1 MEGNKAAEAPVE
13 GGAVVASAQQ
23 SKKNKRKERR
33 DKQKQKQKERNAAF
47 NQSLASTQAKQPAL
61 FGEVTN
67 TGWEALNPPLSDV
80 CLLTL
85 KRMGFFKTTPVQQ
98 VTIPL
103 FLTHK
108 DVAVE
113 VQNFIAHSGYYVNTL
128 ARLVRDLVKPY
139 PLSFPSSKS

>member
-1 MEGNKAAEAPVE
+1 MEVNKAAEVPVE

-47 NQSLASTQAKQPAL
+47 NQSLATQAKQPAL

-113 VQNFIAHSGYYVNTL
+113 VQNFITHSDYYVNTL
-128 ARLVRDLVKPY
+128 ARLVRDLVKPC